1 MTLAR
6 RVSDLLTAGL
16 FLERR
21 IDPYIRPGLDRVLR
35 RPLSAL
41 VQAAV
46 NARRHDPGLGLAEE
60 RTLADEEAITAD
72 IVETMA
78 AFMRLHYGSSPP
90 ALRAGNTKTYGVVR
104 GELQV
109 LPGLPAPL
117 RHGLFREAASY
128 PCWVRFGGPGPLAP
142 PDLRDNGILSIGV
155 KVMGVPGP
163 KLLDDERWTQDLTGI
178 SAPTFTTPDIVENRK
193 LQRWSLKGTPIF
205 YFLNPFDS
213 HVLDALMQA
222 LYAKTHVNPLGE
234 RYWSCTAYLLGEGQ
248 AMHYS
253 FLPSEPLRT
262 PFPRHPSDDY
272 LREAMA
278 ATLRSR
284 AVCFDLAVQLQTDPF
299 RMPVEDASVE
309 WPEKLAPFVPV
320 ARLRLPPQRFD
331 SPAQLAFADNLSFNP
346 WHSLAEHRPLG
357 NQNRARKAIYLELS
371 RLRQAMNGTARIEPT
386 GAETFPD
393 DPEMPSSTG

>member
-1 MTLAR
+1 MTIVR

-21 IDPYIRPGLDRVLR
+21 IDPYFRPWFDRVLQA
-35 RPLSAL
+35 PLARL
-41 VQAAV
+41 VQAAI
-46 NARRHDPGLGLAEE
+46 NASRDDPPLGLAEE
-60 RTLADEEAITAD
+60 RILPDEAEVTAAI
-72 IVETMA
+72 IETMA
-78 AFMRLHYGSSPP
+78 DFMRLHYAASPP

-109 LPGLPAPL
+109 LSDLPTAL
-117 RHGLFREAASY
+117 RHGLFREPGLY
-128 PCWVRFGGPGPLAP
+128 PAWVRFAGPGPLAP

-155 KVMGVPGP
+155 KVMGVPGE
-163 KLLDDERWTQDLTGI
+163 KLLDDEHRTQDFTGI
-178 SAPTFTTPDIVENRK
+178 SAPTFTTPNIVENLK
-193 LQRWSLKGTPIF
+193 LQKWSLKGAPIF

-213 HVLDALMQA
+213 HLLDGLMQA
-222 LYAKTHVNPLGE
+222 LYAKTQINPLGE

-253 FLPSEPLRT
+253 LTPCEQLRT

-272 LREAMA
+272 LREAMS
-278 ATLRSR
+278 ATLRSGE
-284 AVCFDLAVQLQTDPF
+284 VSFDLAVQLQTDAL
-299 RMPVEDASVE
+299 RMPIENASVE
-309 WPEKLAPFVPV
+309 WPERLSPFVPV

-346 WHSLAEHRPLG
+346 WHSLPEHRPLG

-371 RLRQAMNGTARIEPT
+371 KLRQSMNGTERLEPT
-386 GAETFPD
+386 GDESFT
-393 DPEMPSSTG
+393 